1 MDTIFIE
8 YRDPLFGVILFFVLL
23 FLISFLSY
31 WWGRY
36 KNVRDNKGLESF
48 LEKFDTTEEFRIGN
62 QIEQN
67 SVNNETW
74 LLLAQG
80 MEHQGHNE
88 KSIEIYHAL
97 LRTRT
102 DPALQKEL
110 LLKLGKAYFKSGFLE
125 RSKNAFLQVLQSYP
139 RTPQALHH
147 LVLIYEQLHQFDL
160 ALEVMES
167 LEELESDNQK
177 EKLYLQSRLFL
188 NNPHHTIDDK
198 ATFLVDLYENHSI
211 LGYMVF
217 EYLFTH
223 RPAMAWQH
231 FDHALSHKI
240 ADILW
245 RTEEE
250 HLDLDIIARNAF
262 LRELYSAK
270 GSLALASSSS
280 LFELDTILA
289 LKQCNKRRVSLQFE
303 YTCTACHQISFFPF
317 HRCSQCHAIDT
328 IDTIMNLAK
337 EHYEEYHSL
346 Q

>member
-1 MDTIFIE
+1 MNTIFIE
-8 YRDPLFGVILFFVLL
+8 YRDPLFGIILFFVLL

-36 KNVRDNKGLESF
+36 KNVRDHKGLEGF
-48 LEKFDTTEEFRIGN
+48 LEKFDTTEELRIGN
-62 QIEQN
+62 QIAQN

-97 LRTRT
+97 LRTRADST
-102 DPALQKEL
+102 LQKEL

-125 RSKNAFLQVLQSYP
+125 RSKNTFLQVLQSHP

-147 LVLIYEQLHQFDL
+147 LILIYEQLQQFDH

-167 LEELESDNQK
+167 LQELESNNLQ
-177 EKLYLQSRLFL
+177 EKLYLEARLFL
-188 NNPHHTIDDK
+188 NNPNHTVDEK
-198 ATFLVDLYENHSI
+198 AAFLGDLYQRHSI

-217 EYLFTH
+217 EYLFAN
-223 RPAMAWQH
+223 RPAMAWH
-231 FDHALSHKI
+231 YFDHALSHKI

-245 RTEEE
+245 RVGDE

-262 LRELYSAK
+262 LRELYSAR
-270 GSLALASSSS
+270 GSLNLASSSPI
-280 LFELDTILA
+280 FELDTIIA
-289 LKQCNKRRVSLQFE
+289 LKQCNKRKVSLQFE
-303 YTCTACHQISFFPF
+303 YTCSECHQISFFPF
-317 HRCSQCHAIDT
+317 NRCNHCHAIGS
-328 IDTIMNLAK
+328 IDTIINLAK
-337 EHYEEYHSL
+337 EHHEEYNSL

>member
-1 MDTIFIE
+1 MDTFFIE
-8 YRDPLFGVILFFVLL
+8 YRDPLYGVLLFFILL

-36 KNVRDNKGLESF
+36 KSVRDHKGLESF
-48 LEKFDTTEEFRIGN
+48 LEKFDTTEELKIAN

-67 SVNNETW
+67 SISNETW

-102 DPALQKEL
+102 DQMLQKEL

-125 RSKNAFLQVLQSYP
+125 RSKNTFLQILQMHP
-139 RTPQALHH
+139 RTPQALHY
-147 LVLIYEQLHQFDL
+147 LILIYEQLQQFDN

-167 LEELESDNQK
+167 LQELESDNLQ
-177 EKLYLQSRLFL
+177 EKLYLEARQFL
-188 NNPHHTIDDK
+188 ADPNHTVDDK
-198 ATFLVDLYENHSI
+198 AHYLGELYERHSMF
-211 LGYMVF
+211 GYMVF

-223 RPAMAWQH
+223 RPGMGWKY

-245 RTEEE
+245 RLGDE
-250 HLDLDIIARNAF
+250 HLDLDIISRNAF
-262 LRELYSAK
+262 LRELFSAR
-270 GSLALASSSS
+270 GSLDLASASPV
-280 LFELDTILA
+280 FEIDTILA
-289 LKQCNKRRVSLQFE
+289 LKQCNQRKVSLRFE
-303 YTCTACHQISFFPF
+303 YICSQCHQIFFFPF
-317 HRCSQCHAIDT
+317 HRCSHCYAIDS
-328 IDTIMNLAK
+328 IDTIMNLAR
-337 EHYEEYHSL
+337 EHHEEYNSL